1 LIEQKILGVYH
12 ITSRGM
18 ITWYDLVQAIFKKTG
33 EQVEVKPI
41 PSSEFPTKAKRP
53 AFSLLSTKKIKA
65 IPGITLIDWQ
75 EGLHN
80 LLANIDT

>member
-1 LIEQKILGVYH
+1 
-12 ITSRGM
+12 M
-18 ITWYDLVQAIFKKTG
+18 ITWYDLAKAIFKKTG
-33 EQVEVKPI
+33 EPVEVKPI

-53 AFSLLSTKKIKA
+53 AFSLLSTKKIAA

-75 EGLHN
+75 DGLHN